1 MMIELLANPNL
12 IYILLIIGGLGITVE
27 FSYPGLIFPGVI
39 GAISLLLAFVGM
51 GQMPVNWIG
60 TALIISAVILLI
72 IELQVPGV
80 GIFGLGSVVCL
91 MVGSLLI
98 FGGYLDTADIPNSN
112 ESINLWLILGVF
124 GGVSVMLG
132 VYYWVFA
139 PTGTSTGSYTKSYK
153 YPEGQLAEVTS
164 DLNPIGKVRI
174 DNVDWTATTDLRS
187 AIHEGE
193 MVRILEVYGGLL
205 KVGKKEQAVKV
216 KNWKG
221 KGKFFRR
228 RL

>member
-1 MMIELLANPNL
+1 MIELLANPNL

-27 FSYPGLIFPGVI
+27 FSYPGLLFPGVI
-39 GAISLLLAFVGM
+39 GALALLLAFVGM

-72 IELQVPGV
+72 VEFQAPGI

-98 FGGYLDTADIPNSN
+98 FGGYFDTSDITDSN
-112 ESINLWLILGVF
+112 ESISLWLILGVA
-124 GGVSVMLG
+124 GGVSVTLAA
-132 VYYWVFA
+132 YYWVFA

-153 YPEGQLAEVTS
+153 YPEGQLAEVIS
-164 DLNPIGKVRI
+164 ELNPIGKVRI
-174 DNVDWTATTDLRS
+174 NNVDWTATTDLSS
-187 AIHEGE
+187 AIDEGE
-193 MVRILEVYGGLL
+193 TVRVLEVYAGLL
-205 KVGKKEQAVKV
+205 KVGQKEQTVKI

-221 KGKFFRR
+221 KGKLFRK

>member
-1 MMIELLANPNL
+1 MTIELLANTNL
-12 IYILLIIGGLGITVE
+12 IYILLIIAGLGITIE
-27 FSYPGLIFPGVI
+27 FSYPGLLFPGVI
-39 GAISLLLAFVGM
+39 GALALLLAFVGM

-60 TALIISAVILLI
+60 TGLIISAVILLI
-72 IELQVPGV
+72 MELQAPGI

-91 MVGSLLI
+91 LIGSLLI
-98 FGGYLDTADIPNSN
+98 FGGYLDTTGIPDSNSPI
-112 ESINLWLILGVF
+112 SLWLIGGVTS
-124 GGVSVMLG
+124 GVSVILAA
-132 VYYWVFA
+132 YYWVLA
-139 PTGTSTGSYTKSYK
+139 PTGTSTGSYTESYK

-164 DLNPIGKVRI
+164 ELNPIGKVRI
-174 DNVDWTATTDLRS
+174 NNTDWTATTDLRG

-205 KVGKKEQAVKV
+205 KVGKKEQTVKI